1 MTLTKSEKTGLI
13 ATVSFHAVVLLL
25 LLYLGFVT
33 PFPPP
38 QEEGFL
44 VDFGNSET
52 GLGLEEPSAAMAPL
66 VAEVSAPEVAA
77 ASKKV
82 VPAAKPVSRPQKTSK
97 VADNA
102 EQDLLTQEYEKTVAV
117 AARVKKKERDD
128 KKAKLEEDQ
137 RTKARE
143 EQQQRNEALELQR
156 QEAEDNRIAQEKS
169 AKIGAIN
176 SRAKNAFGGGK
187 TDNGSLSTGQ
197 GNTYGRGNQGSP
209 DGTPGAKQYGLG
221 GGAGKGIS
229 FSLAGRNARSLPKP
243 TFPGNESGVV
253 VVEVTV
259 DKFGKVTK
267 ALPGI
272 RGSNTVNTDLLEAAK
287 KAALA
292 ASFNSDPS
300 AAAFQKGTITY
311 HFILQ

>member
-1 MTLTKSEKTGLI
+1 MTLTNSERTGLI
-13 ATVSFHAVVLLL
+13 ATVLFHTAVLLL
-25 LLYLGFVT
+25 LLYMGFVV
-33 PFPPP
+33 PYPPP

-44 VDFGNSET
+44 IDFGNSDT
-52 GLGLEEPSAAMAPL
+52 GLGLEEPSAA
-66 VAEVSAPEVAA
+66 SAPEVVAA
-77 ASKKV
+77 AKKV
-82 VPAAKPVSRPQKTSK
+82 VPVAKPINRPQNTPK
-97 VADNA
+97 VEDKGD
-102 EQDLLTQEYEKTVAV
+102 EDLLTQDYEKTVAV
-117 AARVKKKERDD
+117 AARAKKKVRDE
-128 KKAKLEEDQ
+128 KKAKLDEEQ
-137 RTKARE
+137 RIKARE
-143 EQQQRNEALELQR
+143 EQQQRAEALEIQR
-156 QEAEDNRIAQEKS
+156 EEAAEKRVAQEKA

-187 TDNGSLSTGQ
+187 TDNGSQSTGQ
-197 GNTYGRGNQGSP
+197 GNTYGKGNQGSP

-243 TFPGNESGVV
+243 TFPGNESGTV

-272 RGSNTVNTDLLEAAK
+272 KGSNTVNTDLLEAAK

-292 ASFNSDPS
+292 ASFNTDENAP
-300 AAAFQKGTITY
+300 AFQKGTITY

>member
-1 MTLTKSEKTGLI
+1 MTLTNSERTGLI
-13 ATVSFHAVVLLL
+13 ATVLFHTVVLLL
-25 LLYLGFVT
+25 LLYLGFVI
-33 PFPPP
+33 PYPPP

-52 GLGLEEPSAAMAPL
+52 GIGLEEPSAA
-66 VAEVSAPEVAA
+66 SAPEVIMAA
-77 ASKKV
+77 KKV
-82 VPAAKPVSRPQKTSK
+82 VPAAKTVTRPQNTPK
-97 VADNA
+97 VEDKG
-102 EQDLLTQEYEKTVAV
+102 EEDILTQDYEKTVEV
-117 AARVKKKERDD
+117 AARAKKKIRDD
-128 KKAKLEEDQ
+128 NKAKLDEEQ
-137 RTKARE
+137 RLKARE
-143 EQQQRNEALELQR
+143 EQQQRAEALEIQR
-156 QEAEDNRIAQEKS
+156 QEAEEKRVAQEKA

-187 TDNGSLSTGQ
+187 TDNGSQSTGQ
-197 GNTYGRGNQGSP
+197 GNTYGGGNQGSP
-209 DGTPGAKQYGLG
+209 EGTPGANQYGLG

-272 RGSNTVNTDLLEAAK
+272 KGSNTVNTDLLEAAK

-292 ASFNSDPS
+292 ASFNTDENAP
-300 AAAFQKGTITY
+300 AFQKGTITY

>member
-1 MTLTKSEKTGLI
+1 MTLTNSERTGLI
-13 ATVSFHAVVLLL
+13 TTALFHTAVLLL
-25 LLYLGFVT
+25 LLYMGFVV
-33 PFPPP
+33 PYPPP

-44 VDFGNSET
+44 IDFGNSDT
-52 GLGLEEPSAAMAPL
+52 GLGLEEPSAA
-66 VAEVSAPEVAA
+66 SAPELVVAA
-77 ASKKV
+77 KKV
-82 VPAAKPVSRPQKTSK
+82 VPAAKPITRPQNTPK
-97 VADNA
+97 VEDNGD
-102 EQDLLTQEYEKTVAV
+102 EDLLTQDYEKTVAV
-117 AARVKKKERDD
+117 AARAKKKVRDE
-128 KKAKLEEDQ
+128 KKAKLDEEQ
-137 RTKARE
+137 RIKARE
-143 EQQQRNEALELQR
+143 EQQQRDEALEIQR
-156 QEAEDNRIAQEKS
+156 EEAAERRVAQEKA

-187 TDNGSLSTGQ
+187 TDNGSQSTGQ

-229 FSLAGRNARSLPKP
+229 FSLSGRNARSLPKP

-267 ALPGI
+267 ALAGI
-272 RGSNTVNTDLLEAAK
+272 KGSNTVNTDLLEAAK

-292 ASFNSDPS
+292 ASFNTDENAP
-300 AAAFQKGTITY
+300 AFQKGTITY

>member
-1 MTLTKSEKTGLI
+1 MTLTNSQRTGLI
-13 ATVSFHAVVLLL
+13 STVLFHTVVLLL
-25 LLYLGFVT
+25 LLFFGFIV

-52 GLGLEEPSAAMAPL
+52 GMGLEEPSA
-66 VAEVSAPEVAA
+66 VSAPEVAA
-77 ASKKV
+77 AKKIIPV
-82 VPAAKPVSRPQKTSK
+82 AKPIIRPQNTPK
-97 VADNA
+97 VEDNDD
-102 EQDLLTQEYEKTVAV
+102 EDLLTQEYEKTVAI
-117 AARVKKKERDD
+117 AARAKKKVLDE
-128 KKAKLEEDQ
+128 KKAKLDEEQ
-137 RTKARE
+137 RIKARE
-143 EQQQRNEALELQR
+143 EQRQKAEALEIQR
-156 QEAEDNRIAQEKS
+156 QEAEAKRIAQEKEK
-169 AKIGAIN
+169 KIGEIN

-187 TDNGSLSTGQ
+187 TDNGSQSSGQ
-197 GNTYGRGNQGSP
+197 GNTYGSGNQGSP
-209 DGTPGAKQYGLG
+209 DGTPGANQYGLG

-229 FSLAGRNARSLPKP
+229 YSLTGRNARSLPKP
-243 TFPGNESGVV
+243 AFPGNEAGIV

-272 RGSNTVNTDLLEAAK
+272 KGSNTVDADLLEAAK

-292 ASFNSDPS
+292 ASFNADPN

>member
-1 MTLTKSEKTGLI
+1 MTLTNSEKTGLI
-13 ATVSFHAVVLLL
+13 ATVTFHAVVLLL

-52 GLGLEEPSAAMAPL
+52 GLGLEEPSAASAPI
-66 VAEVSAPEVAA
+66 VAEVSAPEVATA
-77 ASKKV
+77 TKKV
-82 VPAAKPVSRPQKTSK
+82 VPASKPVTRPKSTSK

-102 EQDLLTQEYEKTVAV
+102 EEDLLTQEYEKTVAI
-117 AARVKKKERDD
+117 AARAKKKAQDD
-128 KKAKLEEDQ
+128 KKAKVDEEQ
-137 RTKARE
+137 RIKARE
-143 EQQQRNEALELQR
+143 EQQQRADALEEQR
-156 QEAEDNRIAQEKS
+156 KEAEENRLAQEKS

-176 SRAKNAFGGGK
+176 SRAKSAFGGGK
-187 TDNGSLSTGQ
+187 TDNGSQSTGQ
-197 GNTYGRGNQGSP
+197 GNTYGSGNQGSP

-229 FSLAGRNARSLPKP
+229 FSLSGRNARSLPKP
-243 TFPGNESGVV
+243 MFPGNESGIV

-272 RGSNTVNTDLLEAAK
+272 KGSNTVNTDLLEAAK

-292 ASFNSDPS
+292 ANFNTDENAP
-300 AAAFQKGTITY
+300 AFQKGTITY

>member
-1 MTLTKSEKTGLI
+1 MTLTNSERTGLI
-13 ATVSFHAVVLLL
+13 ATVLFHAVVLLL

-44 VDFGNSET
+44 IDFGNSET
-52 GLGLEEPSAAMAPL
+52 GIGSEEPSAA
-66 VAEVSAPEVAA
+66 SAPEIVAA
-77 ASKKV
+77 AKKV
-82 VPAAKPVSRPQKTSK
+82 VPVVKPVAKPQNTPK
-97 VADNA
+97 VEDNGK
-102 EQDLLTQEYEKTVAV
+102 EDLLTQEYEKTVAI
-117 AARVKKKERDD
+117 AARAKKKVLDE
-128 KKAKLEEDQ
+128 KKAKLDEEQ
-137 RTKARE
+137 RIKARE
-143 EQQQRNEALELQR
+143 EQQQRAEALEIKR
-156 QEAEDNRIAQEKS
+156 AEAEERRVAQERE

-187 TDNGSLSTGQ
+187 TDNGSKSTGQ
-197 GNTYGRGNQGSP
+197 GNTYGRGNQGSS
-209 DGTPGAKQYGLG
+209 DGTPGANQYGLG

-229 FSLAGRNARSLPKP
+229 FSLSGRNARSLPKP

-272 RGSNTVNTDLLEAAK
+272 KGSNTVNTDLLEAAK

-292 ASFNSDPS
+292 ASFNSDENAP
-300 AAAFQKGTITY
+300 AFQKGTITY

>member
-1 MTLTKSEKTGLI
+1 MMTLTKSEKTGLI
-13 ATVSFHAVVLLL
+13 ATVLFHAVVLLL

-44 VDFGNSET
+44 IDFGNT
-52 GLGLEEPSAAMAPL
+52 DMGQGLEEPSAANAPT
-66 VAEVSAPEVAA
+66 VAEVSVPERAEV
-77 ASKKV
+77 KKTV
-82 VPAAKPVSRPQKTSK
+82 QAAKPVSRPQNTPK
-97 VADNA
+97 VEDNA
-102 EQDLLTQEYEKTVAV
+102 KEDLLTQEYEKTVAI
-117 AARVKKKERDD
+117 AARAKKKDRDD
-128 KKAKLEEDQ
+128 KKAKLDELKKE
-137 RTKARE
+137 KARE
-143 EQQQRNEALELQR
+143 EQQERIDALELKR
-156 QEAEDNRIAQEKS
+156 KEAEENRIAQEKS
-169 AKIGAIN
+169 AKIGVIN

-187 TDNGSLSTGQ
+187 SDNGSQSTGQ
-197 GNTYGRGNQGSP
+197 GNSYGKGNQGSP
-209 DGTPGAKQYGLG
+209 DGTPGANQYGLG

-229 FSLAGRNARSLPKP
+229 FSLSGRNARSLPKP
-243 TFPGNESGVV
+243 TFPGNEAGIV

-272 RGSNTVNTDLLEAAK
+272 KGSNTVNADLLEAAK

-292 ASFNSDPS
+292 ASFNSDEK

>member
-1 MTLTKSEKTGLI
+1 MTLTNSERTGLI
-13 ATVSFHAVVLLL
+13 ATVLFHTAVLLL
-25 LLYLGFVT
+25 LLYMGFVV
-33 PFPPP
+33 PYPPP

-44 VDFGNSET
+44 IDFGNSDT
-52 GLGLEEPSAAMAPL
+52 GLGLEEPSAA
-66 VAEVSAPEVAA
+66 SAPEVVAA
-77 ASKKV
+77 AKEV
-82 VPAAKPVSRPQKTSK
+82 VPAPKPISRPQNIPK
-97 VADNA
+97 VEDKGD
-102 EQDLLTQEYEKTVAV
+102 EDLLTQDYEKTVAV
-117 AARVKKKERDD
+117 AARAKKKVRDE
-128 KKAKLEEDQ
+128 KKAKLDEEQ
-137 RTKARE
+137 RIKARE
-143 EQQQRNEALELQR
+143 EQQQRAEALERQR
-156 QEAEDNRIAQEKS
+156 EEAAERRVAQEKA

-187 TDNGSLSTGQ
+187 TDNGSQSTGQ
-197 GNTYGRGNQGSP
+197 GNTYGKGNQGSP

-272 RGSNTVNTDLLEAAK
+272 KGSNTVNTDLLEAAK

-292 ASFNSDPS
+292 ASFNTDENAP
-300 AAAFQKGTITY
+300 AFQKGTITY